1 MVVLIIYYCKTNFK
15 ITILSYHNFVGRVRL
30 QQLWRWEVSPER
42 GTREALSHWP
52 NVKCLRKQQCK
63 LALLSAGGKR
73 ESLLERVGVKEEL
86 PVGLLLIPTTFRRK
100 SKATCLP
107 THWFP

>member
-1 MVVLIIYYCKTNFK
+1 M
-15 ITILSYHNFVGRVRL
+15 RL

-42 GTREALSHWP
+42 GPGEALSHWP
-52 NVKCLRKQQCK
+52 NAKCLRKQQCK

-86 PVGLLLIPTTFRRK
+86 PVGLLLILTTFR
-100 SKATCLP
+100 
-107 THWFP
+107 